1 MILEEDTIRKNMK
14 NSSSVLSKNFETSK
28 TSIGKL
34 NIMYPDT
41 TEESVSTLLEKKTQ
55 WGTFCLNINHKQCNQ
70 QSQKLTIFGCKII
83 RKHSKK
89 KIIKILKR

>member
-1 MILEEDTIRKNMK
+1 MIKYLCASKTQKYLMILEGDIIRKNMK

-41 TEESVSTLLEKKTQ
+41 TEESVSMLLEKKNSRE
-55 WGTFCLNINHKQCNQ
+55 NILLKHK
-70 QSQKLTIFGCKII
+70 S
-83 RKHSKK
+83 
-89 KIIKILKR
+89 